1 MVLDLPNV
9 QLFNISVLRL
19 KDGEVFMNTPLSVLS
34 TVLLLLISFGAVA
47 QQKPSSPKNIPDS
60 INYMWKMVESDFTK
74 LAEAMPEEKWSFK
87 PTQGA
92 FTDVRTFGEQVKHV
106 ACANEA
112 WAKKLRGEQPPDRC
126 DTGGPNPARTKA
138 EVLAYLYET
147 FEMMDGQIAATNAD
161 NLMAP
166 VKGHYAGDNRFE
178 VLNSALW
185 HISDHYGQLVEY
197 VRMNGIVPPTS
208 R

>member
-1 MVLDLPNV
+1 
-9 QLFNISVLRL
+9 
-19 KDGEVFMNTPLSVLS
+19 MNTLLRVLI
-34 TVLLLLISFGAVA
+34 TIVLLLVVLPAIA
-47 QQKPSSPKNIPDS
+47 QQQSSPTKTIPDS
-60 INYMWKMVESDFTK
+60 INYMWKMVESDFTS

-112 WAKKLRGEQPPDRC
+112 WAKKLRDEKPPDHC
-126 DTGGPNPARTKA
+126 ETGGPNPAKTKS
-138 EVLAYLYET
+138 EILAYLHET
-147 FEMMDGQIAATNAD
+147 FVMMDGEITKTRLD

-166 VKGHYAGDNRFE
+166 VQGFYAGDNRVE
-178 VLNSALW
+178 VLNSVLW

-197 VRMNGIVPPTS
+197 LRMNGIVPPAS

>member
-1 MVLDLPNV
+1 MKTPLRAL
-9 QLFNISVLRL
+9 ISV
-19 KDGEVFMNTPLSVLS
+19 V
-34 TVLLLLISFGAVA
+34 VLLGSLRAIA
-47 QQKPSSPKNIPDS
+47 QQKPSMPKTIPDS
-60 INYMWKMVESDFTK
+60 INYMWKMVESDFTS

-112 WAKKLRGEQPPDRC
+112 WAKKLRGEKPPDHC
-126 DTGGPNPARTKA
+126 DTGGPNPAKTKT
-138 EVLAYLYET
+138 EILAYLHET
-147 FEMMDGQIAATNAD
+147 FVTMDGEIAKTRLD
-161 NLMAP
+161 NLTAP
-166 VKGHYAGDNRFE
+166 VQGFYAGDNRLE

-197 VRMNGIVPPTS
+197 LRMNGIVPPAS

>member
-1 MVLDLPNV
+1 MKTT
-9 QLFNISVLRL
+9 FSVL
-19 KDGEVFMNTPLSVLS
+19 VAIS
-34 TVLLLLISFGAVA
+34 LLLVALPAVA
-47 QQKPSSPKNIPDS
+47 QQQPSPAKTIPDS
-60 INYMWKMVESDFTK
+60 INYMWKIVESDFTS

-112 WAKKLRGEQPPDRC
+112 WAKKLRGEKPPDHC
-126 DTGGPNPARTKA
+126 DTGGPNPAKTKT
-138 EVLAYLYET
+138 EILAYLHQT
-147 FEMMDGQIAATNAD
+147 FVMMDGEIAKTRLD
-161 NLMAP
+161 NLTAP
-166 VKGHYAGDNRFE
+166 VQGFYAGDNRLE

-185 HISDHYGQLVEY
+185 HISDHYGQLVVY
-197 VRMNGIVPPTS
+197 VRMNGIVPPAS

>member
-1 MVLDLPNV
+1 MKT
-9 QLFNISVLRL
+9 SLRA
-19 KDGEVFMNTPLSVLS
+19 VIAF
-34 TVLLLLISFGAVA
+34 VLLLSAPQAVT
-47 QQKPSSPKNIPDS
+47 QQTPSPSKKIPDS
-60 INYMWKMVESDFTK
+60 INYMWKMVESDFTS

-112 WAKKLRGEQPPDRC
+112 WANKLRGEKPPDHC
-126 DTGGPNPARTKA
+126 DTGGPNPAKTKT
-138 EVLAYLYET
+138 EILAYLHET
-147 FEMMDGQIAATNAD
+147 FVMMDGEITKTRLD

-166 VKGHYAGDNRFE
+166 VQGFYAGDNRFE

-197 VRMNGIVPPTS
+197 LRMNGIVPPAS